1 MTYHYT
7 DSGLDN
13 VYLVNGYTV
22 HKTPYGE
29 GVSIQDTDSLHAA
42 IAKWIVER
50 PRPMTGAEL
59 RFLRT
64 QMNMTQRNLAAA
76 LGSDEQS
83 VRRWEKAKTET
94 VSNGAADR
102 LVRLMYCDYV
112 GGDGTLRSI
121 IDRLAELD
129 QVEYEDGRFTEN
141 EGQWRVAA

>member
-1 MTYHYT
+1 MDRRGRDRSPARIVAQLALRTGAT
-7 DSGLDN
+7 RKGS
-13 VYLVNGYTV
+13 
-22 HKTPYGE
+22 PYP
-29 GVSIQDTDSLHAA
+29 VLHAA

-59 RFLRT
+59 RFIRT

-83 VRRWEKAKTET
+83 VRRWEKARGDAVT
-94 VSNGAADR
+94 NGAADR

-112 GGDGTLRSI
+112 GGDGKLRAI

-129 QVEYEDGRFTEN
+129 QVEYEDGRFSED
-141 EGQWRVAA
+141 EGHWRVAA